1 MGRHPLNPVTD
12 ADIDPTR
19 TTMASVDEHAVRIHG
34 PGGAEAT
41 IAFLGATVS
50 SFIPEDGEE
59 RFFKSSKSPLSGP
72 KAIRGGIPICWP
84 VFGPA
89 PKEPPY
95 EKLAQHG
102 FARSF
107 RWEYVKGD
115 DPAVAVFTLESNADI
130 KKMYEPE
137 FKLKYTVQLTAGDV
151 LECRLDVTNPSTAS
165 KPLKFQAL
173 LHNYLR
179 LPDGV
184 LPVDVTIDDALT
196 GLTYKDKTLNYQESE
211 EERKSVNFVDEVD
224 RIYANAPK
232 SFVAKYGSSQVGVK
246 IETTNLGELVTW
258 NPSASKNAT
267 MADMQE
273 DGWKR
278 FVCLEPG
285 HVRDFY
291 ELAPGQTWQ
300 GSERIVALSSRLSLP
315 ANNAAL

>member
-1 MGRHPLNPVTD
+1 MGNLVTD
-12 ADIDPTR
+12 VDIDPTR

-107 RWEYVKGD
+107 RWEYVQGD

-151 LECRLDVTNPSTAS
+151 LECRL
-165 KPLKFQAL
+165 
-173 LHNYLR
+173 
-179 LPDGV
+179 
-184 LPVDVTIDDALT
+184 DVTIDDALT

-267 MADMQE
+267 MADIQE